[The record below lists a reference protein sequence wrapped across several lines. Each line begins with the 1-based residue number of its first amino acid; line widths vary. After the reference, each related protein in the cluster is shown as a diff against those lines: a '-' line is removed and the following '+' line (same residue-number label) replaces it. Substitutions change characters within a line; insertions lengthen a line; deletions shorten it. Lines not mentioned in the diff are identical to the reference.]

1 LRCWLASVSI
11 VGERYLADRY
21 NSVLASAAERL
32 AAVLLLFATLP
43 AIALCAA
50 VIRLLS
56 GRSPFIAHQRVGWR
70 GSDLWM
76 LKLRTMW
83 DKRTQAPSEAWIERI
98 ADDSGPSH
106 KSPFDSRVPH
116 PFARFCRRHSL
127 DELPQLVHVIRGE
140 MSLVGPRPLTAG
152 EIRSYYGTDAAEI
165 LSFKPGIAGLWQIS
179 GRNRLTYE
187 QRRRLDMEFV
197 RNRSLRMY
205 VRILAR
211 TVPEVLGG
219 GNTC

>member
-1 LRCWLASVSI
+1 MRCCLASVSI
-11 VGERYLADRY
+11 VGERYLADRS
-21 NSVLASAAERL
+21 NSVLASAGERL

-83 DKRTQAPSEAWIERI
+83 DERTQAPSDAWIERI
-98 ADDSGPSH
+98 ADDGGPSH

-187 QRRRLDMEFV
+187 QRRRLDMEFI

-211 TVPEVLGG
+211 TVPEVWGG